1 LRVESVLQEP
11 GHRCLSILGATRQI
25 GLEAARAGKVRGL
38 WIGDQMNG
46 DQGLFVPLILGIVE
60 GLTEFL
66 PVSSTAHIL
75 LIGHFLGFVS
85 PGRTFE
91 VLIQLGAIIAIV
103 AVYFQRLVQ
112 ILMDAIARK
121 PGALRFI
128 LGVLLASL
136 PAALAGVLLHD
147 FIKNV
152 IYETPIVICVMLIVG
167 GIILLYVD
175 QLKLTPKYADIYE
188 YPPLLCL
195 YIGLF
200 QMLAL
205 VPGVSRSGATIVGSL
220 LLGTDKRS
228 AAEFTFFI
236 AMPIMAGAFV
246 YDLYKNRELITS
258 ELGIAVAI
266 GFAAA
271 FITAFFVVRY
281 LLDYVSRHGFAIF
294 AYWRIFVGAIGLWG
308 VLLFK

>member
-1 LRVESVLQEP
+1 
-11 GHRCLSILGATRQI
+11 
-25 GLEAARAGKVRGL
+25 
-38 WIGDQMNG
+38 MNA
-46 DQGLFVPLILGIVE
+46 DQGLFVPLILGIIE

-75 LIGHFLGFVS
+75 LAGHFLGFQS
-85 PGRTFE
+85 PGRVFE
-91 VLIQLGAIIAIV
+91 VLIQLGAILAIV
-103 AVYFQRLVQ
+103 VVYFQRLLQ
-112 ILMDAIARK
+112 IAKDAIARK

-128 LGVLLASL
+128 LGVILASF
-136 PAALAGVLLHD
+136 PAAIAGVLLHD
-147 FIKNV
+147 FIKTV
-152 IYETPIVICVMLIVG
+152 IYETPVVFCVSLIVG
-167 GIILLYVD
+167 GIVLLYVD
-175 QLKLTPKYADIYE
+175 QLKLTPKYTDIYN

-205 VPGVSRSGATIVGSL
+205 IPGVSRSGSTIVGAL

-236 AMPIMAGAFV
+236 AMPIMGGAFL
-246 YDLYKNRELITS
+246 YDLYKSREFITA
-258 ELGIAVAI
+258 ELGAAVII

-271 FITAFFVVRY
+271 FIVAFFVVRY
-281 LLDYVSRHGFAIF
+281 LLDYISRHDFAIF

-308 VLLFK
+308 ILLFG

>member
-1 LRVESVLQEP
+1 
-11 GHRCLSILGATRQI
+11 
-25 GLEAARAGKVRGL
+25 
-38 WIGDQMNG
+38 MNG

-66 PVSSTAHIL
+66 PVSSTAHLL

-103 AVYFQRLVQ
+103 VVYFRRLVQ
-112 ILMDAIARK
+112 LLLDAIARK

-128 LGVLLASL
+128 LGVALASL

-147 FIKNV
+147 FIKTV
-152 IYETPIVICVMLIVG
+152 IYESPVVICVMLIVG

-175 QLKLTPKYADIYE
+175 QLKLTPKYTDIYE

-236 AMPIMAGAFV
+236 AMPIMAGAFG
-246 YDLYKNRELITS
+246 YDLYKNRDLITS

-281 LLDYVSRHGFAIF
+281 LLDYVSKHGFAIF

-308 VLLFK
+308 VLLFG

>member
-1 LRVESVLQEP
+1 
-11 GHRCLSILGATRQI
+11 
-25 GLEAARAGKVRGL
+25 
-38 WIGDQMNG
+38 MNA
-46 DQGLFVPLILGIVE
+46 DQGLFVPLILGIIE

-75 LIGHFLGFVS
+75 LAGHFLGFQS
-85 PGRTFE
+85 PGRVFE
-91 VLIQLGAIIAIV
+91 VLIQLGAILAILV
-103 AVYFQRLVQ
+103 VYFQRLLG
-112 ILMDAIARK
+112 IAKDAIAGK
-121 PGALRFI
+121 AGALRFI
-128 LGVLLASL
+128 LGVVLASF

-147 FIKNV
+147 FIKTV
-152 IYETPIVICVMLIVG
+152 IYETPVVFCVSLIVG
-167 GIILLYVD
+167 GIVLLYVD
-175 QLKLTPKYADIYE
+175 QLKLTPKYTDIYN

-205 VPGVSRSGATIVGSL
+205 IPGVSRSGSTIVGAL

-236 AMPIMAGAFV
+236 AMPIMGGAFA
-246 YDLYKNRELITS
+246 YELYKSREFLTN
-258 ELGIAVAI
+258 ELGAAVII

-271 FITAFFVVRY
+271 FIVAFFVVRY
-281 LLDYVSRHGFAIF
+281 LLDYISRHGFAIF

-308 VLLFK
+308 ILLFG

>member
-1 LRVESVLQEP
+1 
-11 GHRCLSILGATRQI
+11 
-25 GLEAARAGKVRGL
+25 
-38 WIGDQMNG
+38 MNG

>member
-1 LRVESVLQEP
+1 
-11 GHRCLSILGATRQI
+11 
-25 GLEAARAGKVRGL
+25 
-38 WIGDQMNG
+38 MNA
-46 DQGLFVPLILGIVE
+46 DQGLFVPLILGIIE

-75 LIGHFLGFVS
+75 LAGHFLGFQS
-85 PGRTFE
+85 PGRVFE
-91 VLIQLGAIIAIV
+91 VLIQLGAILAILV
-103 AVYFQRLVQ
+103 VYFQRLLG
-112 ILMDAIARK
+112 IAKDAIAGK
-121 PGALRFI
+121 AGALRFI
-128 LGVLLASL
+128 LGVVLASF

-147 FIKNV
+147 FIKTV
-152 IYETPIVICVMLIVG
+152 IYETPVVFCVSLIVG
-167 GIILLYVD
+167 GIVLLYVD
-175 QLKLTPKYADIYE
+175 QLKLTPKYTDIYN

-205 VPGVSRSGATIVGSL
+205 IPGVSRSGSTIVGAL

-236 AMPIMAGAFV
+236 AMPIMGGAFA
-246 YDLYKNRELITS
+246 YDLYKSREFLTA
-258 ELGIAVAI
+258 ELGAAVII

-271 FITAFFVVRY
+271 FIVAFFVVRY
-281 LLDYVSRHGFAIF
+281 LLDYISKHGFAIF

-308 VLLFK
+308 ILLFG

>member
-1 LRVESVLQEP
+1 
-11 GHRCLSILGATRQI
+11 
-25 GLEAARAGKVRGL
+25 
-38 WIGDQMNG
+38 MNG

-60 GLTEFL
+60 GLTEFI
-66 PVSSTAHIL
+66 PVSSTAHL
-75 LIGHFLGFVS
+75 LLLGHFLGFDS

-91 VLIQLGAIIAIV
+91 VLIQLGAILAIV
-103 AVYFQRLVQ
+103 VVYFWRLLA
-112 ILMDAIARK
+112 IARDAIQRK

-128 LGVLLASL
+128 VGVLLASA
-136 PAALAGVLLHD
+136 PAALVGVLLHD
-147 FIKNV
+147 FIKTV
-152 IYETPIVICVMLIVG
+152 IYETPILICTMLIVG
-167 GIILLYVD
+167 GIVLLYVD
-175 QLKLTPKYADIYE
+175 QMKLTPKYTSIYE

-236 AMPIMAGAFV
+236 ALPIMTGAFA
-246 YDLYKNRELITS
+246 YDLYKNIGVMTT
-258 ELGIAVAI
+258 ELGLAVAI

-271 FITAFFVVRY
+271 FVSGYFVVRF
-281 LLDYVSRHGFAIF
+281 LLDYVSKHGFAVF
-294 AYWRIFVGAIGLWG
+294 AYWRIFAGAIGLWG
-308 VLLFK
+308 LLLFR